1 MKPQSPHDDE
11 FAFKSNIYLLIHQ
24 RSACERV
31 VMENQSSDWHQLCS
45 NIFRVCHC
53 VQTLTQTLCVLS
65 ETGLPDPVIGSP
77 GNWGLH
83 TCKYVHTHA
92 MLAHGTQ
99 CQSCF
104 YLWACVHTDMYEYM
118 DACMCAFVVHVFV
131 FMHSFS
137 GWSGISCST
146 VDGACS
152 TLKMFNILIIQLPV
166 KGGEMQ
172 REREQQGEGRD
183 MFRPRPNN
191 KGLHKPC
198 THTLTVTPSH
208 SQCITHCSLMLY
220 QAHILLTTQC
230 HPEGRCFLCK
240 TTGWKPLTLLC
251 GCVWLCVSRSPLGDR
266 LRAGRLSW
274 EGGRVTLVTDMP
286 KPDLLCLV
294 QLLDGTIETFR
305 VSVRKTHTHTQTHP

>member
-83 TCKYVHTHA
+83 TCEYVHTHA

-172 REREQQGEGRD
+172 RERESSREREGTCSDPGQIIRD
-183 MFRPRPNN
+183 YTN
-191 KGLHKPC
+191 H
-198 THTLTVTPSH
+198 
-208 SQCITHCSLMLY
+208 
-220 QAHILLTTQC
+220 AHIHLQSLLHIHSALLTAVWCSIRHIYYSPHSVIQKGGAFC
-230 HPEGRCFLCK
+230 ARQRAGNLWHFCVVVCDCVFPGPLSV
-240 TTGWKPLTLLC
+240 TGW
-251 GCVWLCVSRSPLGDR
+251 GQGV
-266 LRAGRLSW
+266 
-274 EGGRVTLVTDMP
+274 
-286 KPDLLCLV
+286 CLEREAE
-294 QLLDGTIETFR
+294 L
-305 VSVRKTHTHTQTHP
+305 PW

>member
-11 FAFKSNIYLLIHQ
+11 SAFKSNIYLLIHQ

-172 REREQQGEGRD
+172 REREQQGEGMD

-208 SQCITHCSLMLY
+208 SQCITHCSLMLH

-230 HPEGRCFLCK
+230 HPEGRCFLAGNLWHFCVVVCDCVFPGPLSA
-240 TTGWKPLTLLC
+240 TGW
-251 GCVWLCVSRSPLGDR
+251 GQGV
-266 LRAGRLSW
+266 
-274 EGGRVTLVTDMP
+274 
-286 KPDLLCLV
+286 CLEREAE
-294 QLLDGTIETFR
+294 L
-305 VSVRKTHTHTQTHP
+305 PW